1 MIFGCVFIALALYA
15 GLSSASVS
23 DPPLLY
29 TVAREYSPL
38 AWMQGGERFKQ
49 GAAIFLTEHG
59 KRRALAP
66 EFAASADADVSF
78 DGKTV
83 LFAGKQWKGD
93 HWQIWE
99 APVQAGAARQVTHC
113 DGDCVRPLYVPPDRV
128 VYARKMAG
136 RFVLE
141 IVSLSDST
149 ASAVQLTYTPG
160 NSLPLD
166 ILRDGRVLFESA
178 YPLGGGA
185 ISELYTVYTD
195 GSGIEAYRCDHG
207 DSRYSGKQISSGDI
221 VFAHAGGLARFT
233 SALAHEVAIPAPA
246 GAYAGDVIE
255 MPTGEWLVSW
265 RSGAQKNFELRKWKP
280 GAPDLQAEVNESD
293 ANVVQP
299 ALVME
304 RTVPNVHPSGLHDW
318 TYANLLCLCAYTSKL
333 HIVDGSIAAVR
344 VYGRGASGTPQVL
357 GTAPVEKDGSF
368 YVRVPGNQPLRIEL
382 LDKSGNSLQKEAGW
396 FWARGGE
403 QRVCVGCHA
412 GPETAP
418 ENAVPA
424 VFQRSTDPAD
434 MTTGKQHSTSGGH

>member
-1 MIFGCVFIALALYA
+1 
-15 GLSSASVS
+15 
-23 DPPLLY
+23 
-29 TVAREYSPL
+29 
-38 AWMQGGERFKQ
+38 
-49 GAAIFLTEHG
+49 
-59 KRRALAP
+59 
-66 EFAASADADVSF
+66 
-78 DGKTV
+78 
-83 LFAGKQWKGD
+83 
-93 HWQIWE
+93 
-99 APVQAGAARQVTHC
+99 
-113 DGDCVRPLYVPPDRV
+113 
-128 VYARKMAG
+128 
-136 RFVLE
+136 
-141 IVSLSDST
+141 
-149 ASAVQLTYTPG
+149 
-160 NSLPLD
+160 
-166 ILRDGRVLFESA
+166 
-178 YPLGGGA
+178 
-185 ISELYTVYTD
+185 
-195 GSGIEAYRCDHG
+195 
-207 DSRYSGKQISSGDI
+207 
-221 VFAHAGGLARFT
+221 
-233 SALAHEVAIPAPA
+233 
-246 GAYAGDVIE
+246 
-255 MPTGEWLVSW
+255 
-265 RSGAQKNFELRKWKP
+265 
-280 GAPDLQAEVNESD
+280 
-293 ANVVQP
+293 VQP